1 MAEQEAGDSA
11 TYIPERLIEAIN
23 KVVRTSR
30 QMLPE
35 IGREPSPEELAE
47 KLALPLEKVRKLLQ
61 IAEQPIRLEKPIGEG
76 EDPHRR

>member
-1 MAEQEAGDSA
+1 MAQREEPGDR
-11 TYIPERLIEAIN
+11 TTRVPPNIIEVIN

-47 KLALPLEKVRKLLQ
+47 KLALPLEKVLKVLE
-61 IAEQPIRLEKPIGEG
+61 IARRPIRLEGPFDEH
-76 EDPHRR
+76 P